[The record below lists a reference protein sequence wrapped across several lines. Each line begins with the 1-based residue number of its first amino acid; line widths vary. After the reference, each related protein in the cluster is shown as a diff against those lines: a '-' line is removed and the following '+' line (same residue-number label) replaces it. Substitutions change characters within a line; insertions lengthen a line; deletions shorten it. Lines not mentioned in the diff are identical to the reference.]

1 LAKLRLLPFILCFF
15 LFIFLTGCWDQINI
29 EERGFVIGT
38 AVDKADNHSDESQK
52 LALTNQIVS
61 PAGLGTPTEG
71 GGDEP
76 PYINLTTSGESIFA
90 INRKMLKETSRP
102 PFYEQLRLLVISE
115 EVALDGDLFASML
128 DLFIRDQ
135 EMRRII
141 KVIIAE
147 DKAKDVLEVDPKP
160 EKLPVVHVDMTTENA
175 FKSMDMI
182 QPVILGRL
190 HSYLLNDNSYV
201 LPRISVHDK
210 DVDYTG
216 VVVFNGLSNQM
227 VGSLDASETK
237 GMNLIKGNMNGGYI
251 KFEVDN
257 HNMNF
262 EIERTNSK
270 MTLVSEDPKNMDIQI
285 NIKVEGRLAEMYG
298 SKTLLDSSYL
308 AKMESK
314 IADKVERLANKTI
327 EKAQNDLKLD
337 VLDIDKVLKQ
347 RHYHIWKKINKNWEY
362 NENIFSKSNIKVS
375 ANVQVR
381 EVGATDRAKDKNSD

>member
-1 LAKLRLLPFILCFF
+1 
-15 LFIFLTGCWDQINI
+15 
-29 EERGFVIGT
+29 
-38 AVDKADNHSDESQK
+38 
-52 LALTNQIVS
+52 
-61 PAGLGTPTEG
+61 
-71 GGDEP
+71 
-76 PYINLTTSGESIFA
+76 
-90 INRKMLKETSRP
+90 NRKMLKETSRP

-201 LPRISVHDK
+201 LPRISVRDK

-227 VGSLDASETK
+227 VGSLDARSE
-237 GMNLIKGNMNGGYI
+237 
-251 KFEVDN
+251 
-257 HNMNF
+257 
-262 EIERTNSK
+262 ER
-270 MTLVSEDPKNMDIQI
+270 
-285 NIKVEGRLAEMYG
+285 R
-298 SKTLLDSSYL
+298 
-308 AKMESK
+308 
-314 IADKVERLANKTI
+314 
-327 EKAQNDLKLD
+327 
-337 VLDIDKVLKQ
+337 
-347 RHYHIWKKINKNWEY
+347 
-362 NENIFSKSNIKVS
+362 
-375 ANVQVR
+375 
-381 EVGATDRAKDKNSD
+381 VGKECRVWCGKRC